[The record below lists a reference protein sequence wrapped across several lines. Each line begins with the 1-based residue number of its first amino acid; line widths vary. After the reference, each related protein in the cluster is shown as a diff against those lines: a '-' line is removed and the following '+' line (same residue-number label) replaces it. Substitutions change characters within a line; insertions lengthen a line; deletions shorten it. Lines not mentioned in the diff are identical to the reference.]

1 MKRGLTDIINVMR
14 GSTQVTKVM
23 RGTVLIWEKAV
34 GGYDADYQ
42 AVLDYATANA
52 IVLPTGVQQDIDN
65 QLMIDYKATGAW
77 NKNDSVFKFEGTA
90 DPAFKLI
97 DWKRLILG
105 ATFGSVT
112 WDVDG
117 IKGNGTNAYFNPHFN
132 PSLHGVNYTTTNASI
147 MFTQTALGLGDR
159 AIFGMYEGDS
169 NTYCLSFPNDGVGSY
184 IIVNGIVN
192 NSQSVRHDYL
202 GLTSINRLTAT
213 SANVNTNTP
222 ATTTQET
229 SSYNG
234 LPQSEIYIMARNY
247 NGTPD
252 LFWDGKLGFVSFG
265 SDKTEIHNSIKTV
278 LE

>member
-117 IKGNGTNAYFNPHFN
+117 IKGMVQMLISIHILTLHFTG
-132 PSLHGVNYTTTNASI
+132 LI
-147 MFTQTALGLGDR
+147 TQRQTLQLCLRKQLLDW
-159 AIFGMYEGDS
+159 AIELFSGCMKEI
-169 NTYCLSFPNDGVGSY
+169 L
-184 IIVNGIVN
+184 ILIVYH
-192 NSQSVRHDYL
+192 S
-202 GLTSINRLTAT
+202 
-213 SANVNTNTP
+213 
-222 ATTTQET
+222 
-229 SSYNG
+229 
-234 LPQSEIYIMARNY
+234 
-247 NGTPD
+247 
-252 LFWDGKLGFVSFG
+252 
-265 SDKTEIHNSIKTV
+265 
-278 LE
+278 